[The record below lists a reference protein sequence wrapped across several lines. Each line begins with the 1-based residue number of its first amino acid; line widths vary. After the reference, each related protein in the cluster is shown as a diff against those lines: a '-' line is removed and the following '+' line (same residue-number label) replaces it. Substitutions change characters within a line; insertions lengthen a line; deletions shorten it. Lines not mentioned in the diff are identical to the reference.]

1 MKYSVRFLAALGFV
15 LSFGSLALAHEGHD
29 AVPGAIKTSHG
40 GVAKAGKEINL
51 EYVVSGTEIAFYP
64 MSHEG
69 KDLLP
74 TELKLTATSKGPKGK
89 MESLKVDAQAV
100 GFKTN
105 VDFKDA
111 YRTEVIV
118 KTDVKGK
125 KDTFKL
131 QVEKQ

>member
-1 MKYSVRFLAALGFV
+1 MKYTVQFLSAIGFV
-15 LSFGSLALAHEGHD
+15 LSVGSQAVAHEGHD
-29 AVPGAIKTSHG
+29 VAPGAIKTSHG

-51 EYVVSGTEIAFYP
+51 EYVASGTEITFYP

-69 KDLLP
+69 KDIAP
-74 TELKLTATSKGPKGK
+74 TDLKLTATSKKPKGK
-89 MESLKVDAQAV
+89 MENLKVDAQAV

-111 YRTEVIV
+111 YRSEVVV
-118 KTDVKGK
+118 KTEIKGK

>member
-1 MKYSVRFLAALGFV
+1 MKYTVQFLSAIGFV
-15 LSFGSLALAHEGHD
+15 LSVGSMAVAHEGHD

-51 EYVVSGTEIAFYP
+51 EYVVSGTEIILYP
-64 MSHEG
+64 MSHDG
-69 KDLLP
+69 KDLP
-74 TELKLTATSKGPKGK
+74 STDLKLTATSKGPKGK
-89 MESLKVDAQAV
+89 NETLKVDAQAV

-111 YRTEVIV
+111 YRSEVVV
-118 KTDVKGK
+118 KTDLKGK

>member
-1 MKYSVRFLAALGFV
+1 MKYAVRFLALGFV
-15 LSFGSLALAHEGHD
+15 LSTSLVSFAHEGHD

-51 EYVVSGTEIAFYP
+51 EYIVSGPEITLYP
-64 MSHEG
+64 MSHDG
-69 KDLLP
+69 KDLP
-74 TELKLTATSKGPKGK
+74 PADLKLTATSKGPKGK
-89 MESLKVDAQAV
+89 SETLKIEAQAI
-100 GFKTN
+100 GFKTS

-111 YRTEVIV
+111 YRAEVVV